1 MFSIYRMSS
10 VVDETF
16 CSDERN
22 KMDDR
27 CSCYNVIDRDCE
39 EEPDIPGCKESL
51 KYVEGV
57 LSNIPE
63 TDGPHKAVARVE
75 LMRRLYCPGKVCVG
89 QDKYKP
95 PIMDDL
101 RKTSPCGLNLNM
113 CVQNTEIDTA
123 VDTEVTSKCEI
134 NENFMGTDPWE
145 LDFED
150 DESGDIERLKQ
161 EHKDKVALRKLEL
174 EESRKQRESS
184 RQYTNLIIY
193 SVVAIIAILIFYY
206 RRK

>member
-1 MFSIYRMSS
+1 MS
-10 VVDETF
+10 VAVDETF
-16 CSDERN
+16 CSNEDN
-22 KMDDR
+22 KMDER
-27 CSCYNVIDRDCE
+27 CSCYNVIERDCE
-39 EEPDIPGCKESL
+39 EEPGIPGCKESL
-51 KYVEGV
+51 EYVENV

-63 TDGPHKAVARVE
+63 TKGPHKAVARVE

-89 QDKYKP
+89 QNKYKP

-123 VDTEVTSKCEI
+123 IDTEVNSKCEI
-134 NENFMGTDPWE
+134 NESFMGTDPWE

-161 EHKDKVALRKLEL
+161 EHEDKIALRKLEL
-174 EESRKQRESS
+174 EENRKQREDS
-184 RQYTNLIIY
+184 RYYIKLAIY
-193 SVVAIIAILIFYY
+193 LVIAIVLIFASYY
-206 RRK
+206 TIK